1 MCAPLLLSVWVVLSQ
16 VSSTCIVRLNRLKLY
31 NIMCL
36 PHPVDMCMWWSQEN
50 SVVCQSRS
58 CICFPTGDSF
68 EVKFAKFEVWLLAW
82 KFSKNMMFKK
92 NKNKSVGYRP
102 TVQHRFSHAR
112 NVADPGRQGAP
123 AFVKAVCGDA
133 SQKPA
138 AVCLETMVIV
148 AGRRLRT

>member
-1 MCAPLLLSVWVVLSQ
+1 
-16 VSSTCIVRLNRLKLY
+16 
-31 NIMCL
+31 
-36 PHPVDMCMWWSQEN
+36 
-50 SVVCQSRS
+50 
-58 CICFPTGDSF
+58 
-68 EVKFAKFEVWLLAW
+68 
-82 KFSKNMMFKK
+82 MFFK
-92 NKNKSVGYRP
+92 KNKSVGYRP